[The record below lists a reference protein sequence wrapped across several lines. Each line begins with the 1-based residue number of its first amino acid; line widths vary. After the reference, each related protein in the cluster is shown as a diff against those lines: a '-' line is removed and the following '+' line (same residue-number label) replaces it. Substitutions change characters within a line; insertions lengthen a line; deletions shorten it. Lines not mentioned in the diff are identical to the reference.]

1 MLAAAALAAS
11 AACSSNSPDRAGPSA
26 TVATEPA
33 PTTTTDPYA
42 VPAVIDTAYVNRVLA
57 GLDAAMGDVLRL
69 IVRTRTIPP
78 EAYDRLRALYPDD
91 ERLQRSIDSFQ
102 RDLRQ
107 NFSGYRADPGD
118 KTSTVTQLITA
129 TRACI
134 FTRVARDY
142 SNVGTSPLPAL
153 DVQWIGLKPLDTN
166 RDPSGYNPTKWVFVY
181 EGFPPDRSEAP
192 NPCAS

>member
-1 MLAAAALAAS
+1 MLAALLLAAS
-11 AACSSNSPDRAGPSA
+11 PACSDSSPDKASPTA

-42 VPAVIDTAYVNRVLA
+42 VPAVIDAAYVNQVLA
-57 GLDAAMGDVLRL
+57 GLDRVMGDVTRL
-69 IVRTRTIPP
+69 VVRTRTIPP

-107 NFSGYRADPGD
+107 NLSGYRADPGD
-118 KTSTVTQLITA
+118 KASTVTQLITA
-129 TRACI
+129 TPACI
-134 FTRVARDY
+134 FTQVERDY
-142 SNVGTSPLPAL
+142 SNVGTTPLSAL
-153 DVQWIGLKPLDTN
+153 NAQWIGLKPLDTK
-166 RDPSGYNPTKWVFVY
+166 RDPSGYNLAKWVFVY
-181 EGFPPDRSEAP
+181 EGFPPDRSQPP

>member
-1 MLAAAALAAS
+1 VLAGIVFAAS
-11 AACSSNSPDRAGPSA
+11 AACSGSSADKASPTA

-42 VPAVIDTAYVNRVLA
+42 VPATIDITYVNQVLA
-57 GLDAAMGDVLRL
+57 GLDRVMGDVTRL
-69 IVRTRTIPP
+69 VVRTRTIPP
-78 EAYDRLRALYPDD
+78 EAYDRLKALYPDD

-107 NFSGYRADPGD
+107 DLSGYRAEPGD

-134 FTRVARDY
+134 FTEVARDY
-142 SNVGTSPLPAL
+142 SKVGTTPLPAL

-166 RDPSGYNPTKWVFVY
+166 RDPSGYNPAKWVFVY
-181 EGFPPDRSEAP
+181 EGFPPDRSEPP
-192 NPCAS
+192 NPCAT